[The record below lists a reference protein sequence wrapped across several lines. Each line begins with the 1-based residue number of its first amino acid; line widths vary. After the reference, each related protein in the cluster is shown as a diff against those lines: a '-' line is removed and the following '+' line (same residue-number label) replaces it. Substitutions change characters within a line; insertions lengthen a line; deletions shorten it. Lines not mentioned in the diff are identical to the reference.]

1 VIPSVEI
8 TPDRG
13 RHAVVAIIV
22 EESRFLVIRRSEF
35 VRAPGLLCFPGGGI
49 EAGENFETAVKREAF
64 EELGLN
70 VEVANHLWSSTT
82 LWGTKLEWLVC
93 KRGHLQVPC
102 PNPEEVSEVHWMKE
116 SELRCRSDL
125 LGSLPDFFAAKD
137 RSDFALE

>member
-1 VIPSVEI
+1 MTSVEI

-13 RHAVVAIIV
+13 RHAVVAIII

-35 VRAPGLLCFPGGGI
+35 VKAPGLLCFPGGGI
-49 EAGENFETAVKREAF
+49 EAGEDFETAVRREAF

-70 VEVANHLWSSTT
+70 VDVVKHLWSSKT

-93 KRGHLQVPC
+93 TRAIHQEPS
-102 PNPEEVSEVHWMKE
+102 PNPEEVSEVHWMEE
-116 SELRCRSDL
+116 SELRSRADL

-137 RSDFALE
+137 RCVFVLD

>member
-1 VIPSVEI
+1 MPSDEI

-13 RHAVVAIIV
+13 RHAVVAIII

-49 EAGENFETAVKREAF
+49 EAGEDFETAVKREAY

-70 VEVANHLWSSTT
+70 VDVVKHLWSSKT

-93 KRGHLQVPC
+93 TRAVHQEPS
-102 PNPEEVSEVHWMKE
+102 PNLEEVSEIHWLE
-116 SELRCRSDL
+116 EAELRKRKDL
-125 LGSLPDFFAAKD
+125 LGSLPDFFSAKD
-137 RSDFALE
+137 RGVFVLD